1 MNLYDFFFCAAFFFK
16 LMKLTLLDN
25 ITEVLNLTAED
36 STEVNVY
43 IAVAGMKQ
51 IIKDLSPSASRH

>member
-1 MNLYDFFFCAAFFFK
+1 MNLYDFFFFAAFFFK
-16 LMKLTLLDN
+16 LMNLTLLDN

-36 STEVNVY
+36 FTEMNVC